1 MISNTSSVQT
11 NRLFDESS
19 MTNLRDFRVERKF
32 QHAVLTFIA
41 SQFINREESKQLADT
56 FRNIDKN
63 GDGKLSKDELLEAYN
78 LTMKREE
85 AVEEVEKIM
94 RQVDVDGSGFIDYTE
109 FVTACAKKET
119 MLSIENLESTFKAFD
134 SDGSGKITASELRQ
148 MLGEDNDAEDD
159 VWVKLVDEVD
169 TDKDGGISLLEFKN
183 MMTNYLKLS

>member
-1 MISNTSSVQT
+1 
-11 NRLFDESS
+11 

-85 AVEEVEKIM
+85 AVEELEKIM